1 MIAQQTNGAGHN
13 GHSLNGHGLNGNGH
27 YRRPKPD
34 KSLWR
39 EFREQKFTDF
49 VPVPTI
55 IIWVVAGGLGVWNM
69 IHPQPPPSPEELAAQ
84 RAKAARIE
92 ELQSEIDVRQSE
104 IDARRDE
111 IDELDPPDQYERL
124 ASDYR

>member
-1 MIAQQTNGAGHN
+1 MKAINGTA
-13 GHSLNGHGLNGNGH
+13 HSLNGHGLNGNGH
-27 YRRPKPD
+27 YRRPKPN

-69 IHPQPPPSPEELAAQ
+69 IHPQPPPSPEELAAE

-92 ELQSEIDVRQSE
+92 ELQSEIDIRQ
-104 IDARRDE
+104 DE
-111 IDELDPPDQYERL
+111 IDELNPPDQYEP
-124 ASDYR
+124 DPPTVPGGV